1 MPFLSAIGFFDGVH
15 RGHQHLITQV
25 IAEARR
31 RGCPSML
38 VTFDRHPRTVFAPE
52 AVPPLL
58 TTSEEKTALLK
69 ATGID
74 EICFLPFDREL
85 AAMSAHDFMAEIL
98 QRKLHTGVLVI
109 GYDHHFGC
117 RKSGNSIEGFED
129 YVRYGRELGIDV
141 VAATELDS
149 SVHVSSS
156 AIRKSLLDGDVSE
169 AANLLGRP
177 YSWTGNVV
185 HGQALGRQLGFPTA
199 NLSPT
204 EPLKLL
210 PARGAYAVSVSG
222 IADSPLPAMLNIG
235 TRPTIDGSSVSIEV
249 HILDFHG
256 DLYGRALTLNFIS
269 RLRPEIQFADTT
281 ALAQQLEQ
289 DAQLTKK
296 TLVFTQRI

>member
-1 MPFLSAIGFFDGVH
+1 
-15 RGHQHLITQV
+15 
-25 IAEARR
+25 
-31 RGCPSML
+31 ML

-58 TTSEEKTALLK
+58 TTREEKTALLK

-149 SVHVSSS
+149 SVHISSS

-256 DLYGRALTLNFIS
+256 DLYGRTLTLNFIS

-296 TLVFTQRI
+296 TLVFYGHS